1 MIRLNDTIAL
11 KSIVSVRE
19 GCQKVDFDSRTFY
32 LDIWYFVK
40 YDNYLESY
48 TNISINYDHIVGR
61 RETGYEIGHMGE
73 FFDFKIFVYSQ
84 DASISRPVKRIVKS
98 PRYVMIAE
106 IAAGPV
112 SFDFIIFGLC
122 TPNSW

>member
-1 MIRLNDTIAL
+1 M
-11 KSIVSVRE
+11 RE
-19 GCQKVDFDSRTFY
+19 GCQKADFESRTFD
-32 LDIWYFVK
+32 LGIWYFVK
-40 YDNYLESY
+40 FENYLESY

-61 RETGYEIGHMGE
+61 RETGHEIGHMRE

-112 SFDFIIFGLC
+112 SFDFFIFGLC